1 MGLFDNLKMATG
13 LGLDPLEAYRRA
25 FEKGVLLGVSR
36 FDEAAVMFREAAE
49 KLRGVDEALAQRA
62 SANACVYA
70 FLATRDPKMAED
82 AVRVLRAI
90 DKVEVPGTAD
100 EVMDGSRLASE
111 LEARMLEA
119 QAEKTRGRAGAKT
132 LRKAAQAWLALRRE
146 RPVTFAL
153 TGDDAHAEDGLV
165 RFFYDAAVA
174 ETWEAETWEADD
186 PDEAAERY
194 AVAALAFG
202 RSGAAQMR
210 QQVRERLRGIGLERP
225 CWFCGRRARGLG
237 INLRSLPT
245 VASSYFAKLERSA
258 EDRGES
264 YESSGAIYACAAC
277 ATAIDRVA
285 EARADAVRKEVDE
298 RLEEM
303 KSELDRLESRLR
315 SVESDSHTHAGGT

>member
-13 LGLDPLEAYRRA
+13 LGLDPQETYRRA

-36 FDEAAVMFREAAE
+36 FDEAATMFKEAAE
-49 KLRGVDEALAQRA
+49 KLRGVDAALSQRA
-62 SANACVYA
+62 SANACVYG
-70 FLATRDPKMAED
+70 FLSTRDPRMAAE

-100 EVMDGSRLASE
+100 EVMEGSRLASE

-119 QAEKTRGRAGAKT
+119 QAEKTRGREGARV
-132 LRKAAQAWLALRRE
+132 LRRAAQAWLALRRE

-153 TGDDAHAEDGLV
+153 TGDDAHAEDGLT

-174 ETWEAETWEADD
+174 ESWEAESWEAED

-202 RSGAAQMR
+202 RSGAGQMR

-225 CWFCGRRARGLG
+225 CWFCGRHARGLG
-237 INLRSLPT
+237 SNLRSLPT
-245 VASSYFAKLERSA
+245 VASSYFAKLGG
-258 EDRGES
+258 DRGES
-264 YESSGAIYACAAC
+264 YDPSGALYACAAC

-285 EARADAVRKEVDE
+285 EARAEAVRKEVEE
-298 RLEEM
+298 RLKDLKSEM
-303 KSELDRLESRLR
+303 KRLESRVR
-315 SVESDSHTHAGGT
+315 SVESDSHTHSGGA